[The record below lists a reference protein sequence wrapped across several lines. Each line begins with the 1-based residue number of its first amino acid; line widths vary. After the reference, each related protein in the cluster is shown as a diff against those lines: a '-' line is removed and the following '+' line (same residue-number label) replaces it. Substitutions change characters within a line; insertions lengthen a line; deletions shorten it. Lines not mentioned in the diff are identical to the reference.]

1 MDMSLLTELSYC
13 LGLSGYDY
21 IAHKGAELL
30 FGILG
35 YGYVAP
41 NGAEVLFGFFG
52 L

>member
-1 MDMSLLTELSYC
+1 MNISLLTELDYC
-13 LGLSGYDY
+13 LGFSGYEY
-21 IAHKGAELL
+21 VAPNGAELL

-41 NGAEVLFGFFG
+41 NGAEVLFGFVE